1 MTKPAERPKG
11 WASVRLG
18 DHTRVKARLGWK
30 GLKAEEYVEDGYIF
44 LATPNLKANRI
55 DFENVNYISRWRY
68 DESPEIQLK
77 VGDVLIVKDGSTLG
91 ICNYVRY
98 LPRPTTVNGSI
109 AVVRSEDA
117 LFPEFLYH
125 FVNGDEFQ
133 ELIRLKKAGLGVPHL
148 FQADL
153 REFEVSLPPL
163 AEQRKI
169 ARILTTLDNLI
180 ERTEA
185 LIAKYEAIKQGMM
198 HELFTRGIDAHG
210 RLRPPQAE
218 APDLYKQS
226 ELGWIPKEWTS
237 ARLGSGIT
245 AIQYGTSAPSHSEA
259 FGSCPVLRIPNIE
272 QGQLQLNDLQYQT
285 PSPFEIKCFGVSE
298 GDILVIR
305 TNGNPKIVG
314 TCAIVTGHELPM
326 LFASYLIRIRLNS
339 SLIASSF
346 LASFFATDRARSFLE
361 RRATTSAGNY
371 NLNTE
376 SLRAMPIPFPSLTEQ
391 SRICEV
397 IGGANR
403 QLSLLNT
410 DLGKLR
416 IVKTGLMQDLL
427 TGKVRVKVDELE
439 EVADA

>member
-1 MTKPAERPKG
+1 MPGKALKELFGQSHDRGRAGLPVMSLSMGRGLVPRNQDERRVETNL
-11 WASVRLG
+11 SDEQHRLVRAGELAYNMMRMWQG
-18 DHTRVKARLGWK
+18 VC
-30 GLKAEEYVEDGYIF
+30 GLAEEDCLISPAYVVVRPLNGMDPKFSEYLLTYEETVAQFKLLSFGVVDDRLRLYF
-44 LATPNLKANRI
+44 K
-55 DFENVNYISRWRY
+55 DFERVRVRIP
-68 DESPEIQLK
+68 SP
-77 VGDVLIVKDGSTLG
+77 
-91 ICNYVRY
+91 
-98 LPRPTTVNGSI
+98 P
-109 AVVRSEDA
+109 A
-117 LFPEFLYH
+117 
-125 FVNGDEFQ
+125 
-133 ELIRLKKAGLGVPHL
+133 
-148 FQADL
+148 
-153 REFEVSLPPL
+153 
-163 AEQRKI
+163 QRKI

-180 ERTEA
+180 ENTEA
-185 LIAKYEAIKQGMM
+185 LIAKYQAIKQGMM
-198 HELFTRGIDAHG
+198 HDLFSRGIDAHG
-210 RLRPPQAE
+210 QLRPSQAE

-259 FGSCPVLRIPNIE
+259 LGSCPVLRIPNIE

-326 LFASYLIRIRLNS
+326 LFASYLIRIRLNG

-391 SRICEV
+391 GRICEV